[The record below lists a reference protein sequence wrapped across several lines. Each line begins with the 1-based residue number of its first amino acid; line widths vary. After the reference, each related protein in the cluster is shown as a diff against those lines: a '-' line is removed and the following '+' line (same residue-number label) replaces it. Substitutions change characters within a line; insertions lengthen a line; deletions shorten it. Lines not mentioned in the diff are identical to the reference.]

1 MSKVDDTQ
9 GHTGN
14 VNRWKPQERR
24 ENRLVMGNFRKVT
37 ELLKRKG
44 RKAKKQDKQTLM
56 TTKDNRC

>member
-14 VNRWKPQERR
+14 VNRWKSQERR
-24 ENRLVMGNFRKVT
+24 ENRLVMGNFRKVM

-44 RKAKKQDKQTLM
+44 RKSKKQDSTNTDDYQ
-56 TTKDNRC
+56 R